1 MAQKSPVIKPWEDLT
16 ISDDYMFK
24 LVMRHKRFCKKLLE
38 AILNIK
44 IKRITYL
51 EDEKSLKFRYAGKG
65 IRLDV
70 YVEGDDTVYDI
81 EMQVRDYGDME
92 LAYRT
97 RYYQSMLDMEALAIG
112 ANYKEMKKSFIIFL
126 CPFPIFDGKRHM
138 YTFRNYCEED
148 RDLPLNDGTTKLFLS
163 SEGTMDDVSP
173 AILAFLQYMNGI
185 KVSDSFVTELDEYI
199 KETKTKEEERVSYMT
214 YEMKLREAHDDGKA
228 EGRKEGRKEERKDG
242 ILALIAAAKD
252 FSASPAQAM
261 EQLMKRYSLT
271 EAEAQAA
278 VQANW

>member
-1 MAQKSPVIKPWEDLT
+1 MAQKRLIIKPWEDLT

-38 AILNIK
+38 TILDIK

-70 YVEGDDTVYDI
+70 YVEGDDTIYDI
-81 EMQVRDYGDME
+81 EMQVRDYGDTE

-97 RYYQSMLDMEALAIG
+97 RYYQSMLDIEALATG
-112 ANYKEMKKSFIIFL
+112 ANYKELKKSFIIFL
-126 CPFPIFDGKRHM
+126 CPFAILDGKRHM

-148 RDLPLNDGTTKLFLS
+148 KDLPLNDGATKIFLS
-163 SEGTMDDVSP
+163 SEGTLDDVSP
-173 AILAFLQYMNGI
+173 AILAFLNYMKGL
-185 KVSDSFVTELDEYI
+185 KVSDSFVAELDEYI
-199 KETKTKEEERVSYMT
+199 KEIKAKEEERVSYMT
-214 YEMKLREAHDDGKA
+214 YEMKLREAHDDG
-228 EGRKEGRKEERKDG
+228 RNEERKAG
-242 ILALIAAAKD
+242 IKALISTAKA
-252 FSASPAQAM
+252 FAASPAQVV
-261 EQLMKRYSLT
+261 EQLMKNYPLT

>member
-1 MAQKSPVIKPWEDLT
+1 MAQKRPLIKPWEDLT

-24 LVMRHKRFCKKLLE
+24 LVMRHKRFCQKLLE
-38 AILNIK
+38 TILNIK
-44 IKRITYL
+44 IKRIAYL

-97 RYYQSMLDMEALAIG
+97 RYYQSMLDVEALAAG
-112 ANYKEMKKSFIIFL
+112 ANYKELKKSFIIFL
-126 CPFPIFDGKRHM
+126 CPFAIFDGKRHM

-148 RDLPLNDGTTKLFLS
+148 KDLPLDDGTTKIFLS

-173 AILAFLQYMNGI
+173 AILAFLNYMKGM
-185 KVSDSFVTELDEYI
+185 KVSDGFVAELDEYI
-199 KETKTKEEERVSYMT
+199 KEIKTKEEERVSYMT
-214 YEMKLREAHDDGKA
+214 YEMKLREAHDDG
-228 EGRKEGRKEERKDG
+228 RNEERKAG
-242 ILALIAAAKD
+242 IKNLIATLKD
-252 FSASPAQAM
+252 FSASPAQAV
-261 EQLMKRYSLT
+261 EQLIKRYSLT

>member
-1 MAQKSPVIKPWEDLT
+1 MLPLAQKRPVIKPWEDLT

-38 AILNIK
+38 TILNIK

-70 YVEGDDTVYDI
+70 YVEGDDTIYDI
-81 EMQVRDYGDME
+81 EMQVRDYGDTE

-97 RYYQSMLDMEALAIG
+97 RYYQSMLDIEALATG
-112 ANYKEMKKSFIIFL
+112 ANYKKLKKSFIIFL
-126 CPFPIFDGKRHM
+126 CPFAIFDGKRHM

-148 RDLPLNDGTTKLFLS
+148 KDLPLNDGATKIFLS
-163 SEGTMDDVSP
+163 SEGTLDDVSP
-173 AILAFLQYMNGI
+173 AILAFLNYMKGL
-185 KVSDSFVTELDEYI
+185 KVSDSFVAELDEYI
-199 KETKTKEEERVSYMT
+199 KEIKAKEEERVSYMT
-214 YEMKLREAHDDGKA
+214 YEMKLREAHEDGQN
-228 EGRKEGRKEERKDG
+228 EERKAG
-242 ILALIAAAKD
+242 IKAFIAGTKALA
-252 FSASPAQAM
+252 ASPAQVV
-261 EQLMKRYSLT
+261 ELLVKNYPLT
-271 EAEAQAA
+271 KAEAQAA